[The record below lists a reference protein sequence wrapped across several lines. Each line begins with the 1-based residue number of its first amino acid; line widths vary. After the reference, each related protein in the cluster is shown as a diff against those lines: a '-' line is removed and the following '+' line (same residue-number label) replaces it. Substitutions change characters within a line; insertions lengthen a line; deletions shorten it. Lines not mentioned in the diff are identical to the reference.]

1 MGINMFVR
9 QAELSIEVH
18 CLYADQGPR
27 YRVYVD
33 QDLLTERTFIWVSGK
48 QYIEEHLVVNLQP
61 GQHRIRIENVDPD
74 RGIITT
80 KKLTLDGIPTAGE
93 NVFEII

>member
-1 MGINMFVR
+1 MIIR

-18 CLYADQGPR
+18 CLYANKGPR

-33 QDLLTERTFIWVSGK
+33 QDLLTERTFTWPSGK
-48 QYIEEHLVVNLQP
+48 QYVEEHLVVHLQP
-61 GQHRIRIENVDPD
+61 GQHKIRIENVDPD
-74 RGIITT
+74 LGIITT
-80 KKLTLDGIPTAGE
+80 KNLKLDGIPTSGE

>member
-1 MGINMFVR
+1 MLLR

-18 CLYADQGPR
+18 CLYAKHGPR

-33 QDLLTERTFIWVSGK
+33 QDLLTERTFIWDSGK
-48 QYIEEHLVVNLQP
+48 QYIEEHLIVNLKP

-74 RGIITT
+74 LGIITT
-80 KKLTLDGIPTAGE
+80 KNLTLDGIPTAGE
-93 NVFEII
+93 NVFEVI